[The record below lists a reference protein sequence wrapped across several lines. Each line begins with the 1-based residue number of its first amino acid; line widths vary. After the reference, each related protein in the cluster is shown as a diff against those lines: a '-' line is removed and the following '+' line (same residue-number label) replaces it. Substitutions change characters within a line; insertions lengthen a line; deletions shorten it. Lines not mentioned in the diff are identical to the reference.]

1 MTIAPEAA
9 VEFDAVVVRH
19 DRDTVIGPVSFSVAP
34 GCWLGL
40 LGPNGAGKST
50 LLRAA
55 AGLQRHRGA
64 LTIAGQEVR
73 DTARRQLARH
83 VALVPQQPTIP
94 TDMTVAEYVLLGRT
108 AFVPTFGWESAA
120 DHEAVDRALA
130 RLDLGALAGR
140 RLGAISGGEL
150 QRAVLARALA
160 QEAPVLL
167 LDEPTAALDL
177 GHVQQVLELV
187 DDLRADH
194 ELTVIAAMHD
204 LTLAA
209 QYADDVV
216 LLHRGLVH
224 RHGSPA
230 DVLDAATITDVYG
243 AHVTVTIDAG
253 RPVVLPTRSRAR

>member
-1 MTIAPEAA
+1 MSAAA
-9 VEFDAVVVRH
+9 VAFDAVVVRH

-120 DHEAVDRALA
+120 DDEAVDRALA